1 MPDVGSAAQF
11 AYSPAHSRS
20 AEPMSDL
27 AVYAGL
33 FFVAMGAATLL
44 PLQSEA
50 LLVGLL
56 AAQSQPV
63 GLLIAVASVG
73 NVLGST
79 INWWLGR
86 SIERFRDRRW
96 FPLKEPAFGRAQR
109 WYHRYGRW
117 TLLLSWVP
125 VIGDALTLIAGVLR
139 ERLITFV
146 LIVAI
151 AKTTRYLAVAG
162 LTLGWMS

>member
-1 MPDVGSAAQF
+1 
-11 AYSPAHSRS
+11 
-20 AEPMSDL
+20 MSDL

-33 FFVAMGAATLL
+33 FAVALGAATLL

-79 INWWLGR
+79 VNWWLGR

-96 FPLKEPAFGRAQR
+96 FPVKEPTLERAQR
-109 WYHRYGRW
+109 WYRRYGRW

-125 VIGDALTLIAGVLR
+125 IIGDPLTLIAGVLR
-139 ERLITFV
+139 ERLVAFV
-146 LIVAI
+146 LIVAV
-151 AKTTRYLAVAG
+151 AKTTRYLVIAA
-162 LTLGWMS
+162 LTLGWLS

>member
-1 MPDVGSAAQF
+1 
-11 AYSPAHSRS
+11 
-20 AEPMSDL
+20 MSDL

-56 AAQSQPV
+56 AAQSQPA
-63 GLLIAVASVG
+63 GLLVAVASVG

-117 TLLLSWVP
+117 TLLLSWMP

-151 AKTTRYLAVAG
+151 AKTARYLAVAG

>member
-1 MPDVGSAAQF
+1 
-11 AYSPAHSRS
+11 
-20 AEPMSDL
+20 MSDF
-27 AVYAGL
+27 AIYAGL
-33 FFVAMGAATLL
+33 FMVAMGAATLL

-63 GLLIAVASVG
+63 GVLIGVASLG

-79 INWWLGR
+79 VNWWLGR

-125 VIGDALTLIAGVLR
+125 IIGDPLTLVAGVLR
-139 ERLITFV
+139 EQLVSFV

-151 AKTTRYLAVAG
+151 AKTARYLVVAG
-162 LTLGWMS
+162 LTLGWLN

>member
-1 MPDVGSAAQF
+1 
-11 AYSPAHSRS
+11 
-20 AEPMSDL
+20 MSDL

-63 GLLIAVASVG
+63 GLLVAVASVG

-117 TLLLSWVP
+117 TLLLSWMP

-151 AKTTRYLAVAG
+151 AKTARYLAVAG